1 MENNQDNG
9 QLQLELN
16 DEVAFGVYS
25 NLAIITHSTSEFIV
39 DFASVFPGV
48 PKAKVRSRV
57 ILAPEHAKRL
67 LHALADN
74 VARFEQQHG
83 TIDTGEQSIQSMGEA

>member
-83 TIDTGEQSIQSMGEA
+83 TIDTGEQSIQSIGEA

>member
-83 TIDTGEQSIQSMGEA
+83 TIDTGGQSIQSMGEA

>member
-74 VARFEQQHG
+74 AARFEQQHG
-83 TIDTGEQSIQSMGEA
+83 VIDTGGQGIQSVGEA